1 MIDPL
6 EEEKLKKPISII
18 SNEANIDRI
27 TSLVN
32 KKVESM
38 KNITPNP
45 ITTTTKLVM
54 KVTSLDR
61 SATTSKGQYQQLLYF
76 SRLDKEENKKEMHKH
91 LEFDG
96 KTNDSNI
103 KTNLYDHND
112 NIISTKEDIEKVA
125 NDWATFKHR
134 KGKEA
139 ISRHIILSIGK
150 QQTTEERARI
160 LQMTSNF
167 LRDKFYGH
175 QYCYT
180 PHYDTQNDH
189 IHIVVR
195 KRSDFGKN
203 LHLNKQ
209 NIRQIKQDY
218 NQNLLQIGIIRDI
231 SQEHKFTPNNSW
243 YQKQLDKGTTDDRNM
258 FYYKSQI
265 FKEIDSLIQ
274 KNNNN
279 DNTQLK
285 EIKRTIF
292 NTINK
297 DDIIK
302 IIDNNKEIL
311 PTLQDRKLKYSY
323 VKTQKEFTP
332 KKKYIN
338 FNDIKIDNTEI
349 INKFSTAIRNKTN
362 IDHST
367 LDISITKAINEPNKK
382 HRFGDKQ
389 DLEICWYGDAGYIK
403 SYKTAEYYKWGIN
416 NAKLEMVKEGV
427 KIEEIKKTQ
436 YHMSSED
443 FSNKIPTNNDKHP
456 IKYLQKDNEISQ
468 NQEKAKQE
476 LLETKEKATQTAKM
490 IYNDSKEITEHQYI
504 KNKQLNKPNSN
515 IKQRTYKNEK
525 QLIIPLTNTKGD
537 LQTIQ
542 IINEKGDKRF
552 LKNGTKR
559 GNFYSFKP
567 IDKTKPTII
576 TEGFATGQ
584 TIYDTLDK
592 LEQDKYNIV
601 SCIDSSNIMPV
612 VEALKQENK
621 NAKFIICADN
631 DLKTEITT
639 GRNIGVE
646 KAMQVQEKYK
656 EDIKVIIPNITKLE
670 AINNKLSDFNDIAT
684 HKGKD
689 TLKKELESSLKG
701 LVKNERKVVLGVKV
715 K

>member
-1 MIDPL
+1 MINPL
-6 EEEKLKKPISII
+6 EEEKLKKPLSII
-18 SNEANIDRI
+18 SNEANINRI

-38 KNITPNP
+38 KNITPKP

-76 SRLDKEENKKEMHKH
+76 SRLDKQEDKKEMHQH
-91 LEFDG
+91 LEFDNS
-96 KTNDSNI
+96 KQNNNNI

-112 NIISTKEDIEKVA
+112 NIITNKEDIEKVA
-125 NDWATFKHR
+125 NNWANFEHR

-175 QYCYT
+175 EYCYT

-209 NIRQIKQDY
+209 NIRQLKQDY
-218 NQNLLQIGIIRDI
+218 NQNLLNIGIIRDI

-279 DNTQLK
+279 DNAQLK
-285 EIKRTIF
+285 EIKRIIF
-292 NTINK
+292 NTTNK

-302 IIDNNKEIL
+302 IIDNNKELL

-338 FNDIKIDNTEI
+338 FNDIKIDNSEI
-349 INKFSTAIRNKTN
+349 IKKFSTAIRNKTN

-367 LDISITKAINEPNKK
+367 LDLSITKAINEPNKK

-403 SYKTAEYYKWGIN
+403 NYKTAEYYKWGIN

-427 KIEEIKKTQ
+427 KMAEIKKTQ
-436 YHMSSED
+436 YPISSEA
-443 FSNKIPTNNDKHP
+443 FIDKNP
-456 IKYLQKDNEISQ
+456 QKDNEILQ

-476 LLETKEKATQTAKM
+476 LIETKEKATQTAKM
-490 IYNDSKEITEHQYI
+490 IYNDSKEVTEHKYI
-504 KNKQLNKPNSN
+504 TNKQLNKPNSN
-515 IKQRTYKNEK
+515 IKQRTYKDEK
-525 QLIIPLTNTKGD
+525 QLIIPLANIKGE

-567 IDKTKPTII
+567 IDNTKPTIV

-592 LEQDKYNIV
+592 QEQDKYNVV

-612 VEALKQENK
+612 VEALKQEND

-646 KAMQVQEKYK
+646 KAMQVKEKYK
-656 EDIKVIIPNITKLE
+656 EDVKVIIPQITKLE
-670 AINNKLSDFNDIAT
+670 AINNKLSDFNDILT

-689 TLKKELESSLKG
+689 TLKTELESSLKG
-701 LVKNERKVVLGVKV
+701 LVKNERKVGLTIKP
-715 K
+715 